1 MGFFIDQHQGFKGNV
16 QDLVD
21 LATKCCRFLNL
32 PGDVEKINERTVRYY
47 VTEGLVDKPLR
58 IGRDAEYSYRHLLQ
72 FLVSRYLVNGG
83 YPMAKVAPFIDAK
96 RIDELELF
104 LSNPVKP
111 NLAELLVA
119 SFAKRGNQTRQ
130 EAMRASQISSY
141 SRNIQ
146 DPNDLLEFNDRKA
159 RRQQMMEQDH
169 RCQEEIE
176 NLRSD
181 MRRMHAD
188 FMSMM
193 RDLQD
198 QYQKD
203 RERWQKSFDEI
214 TALVKQQNSK

>member
-1 MGFFIDQHQGFKGNV
+1 M
-16 QDLVD
+16 
-21 LATKCCRFLNL
+21 
-32 PGDVEKINERTVRYY
+32 
-47 VTEGLVDKPLR
+47 
-58 IGRDAEYSYRHLLQ
+58 
-72 FLVSRYLVNGG
+72 NGG

-146 DPNDLLEFNDRKA
+146 DPDDLLEFKDRKV

>member
-58 IGRDAEYSYRHLLQ
+58 IGRDAEYGYRHLLQ

-83 YPMAKVAPFIDAK
+83 YPMAKVAPFIHSK
-96 RIDELELF
+96 NIDDLELF

-119 SFAKRGNQTRQ
+119 SFAKTGSQTRP

-146 DPNDLLEFNDRKA
+146 DPDDLLEFKDRKV